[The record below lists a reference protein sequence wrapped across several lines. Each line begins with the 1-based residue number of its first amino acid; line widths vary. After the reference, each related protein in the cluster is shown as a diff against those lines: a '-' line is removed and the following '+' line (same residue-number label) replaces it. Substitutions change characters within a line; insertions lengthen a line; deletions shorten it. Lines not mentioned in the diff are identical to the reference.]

1 MHSTHTCP
9 YVICK
14 NVDMCACYLGKKNRK
29 KEETPRPQPWGFPK
43 YKGFREKVLYKVG
56 ILPEEELKW
65 NSLSRIFFSI
75 FLKQRRVPSSLPQ
88 LFQSLR
94 CLRP

>member
-29 KEETPRPQPWGFPK
+29 KEETPRPQPWGFPNIK
-43 YKGFREKVLYKVG
+43 DLGRKCFIRWAYC
-56 ILPEEELKW
+56 P
-65 NSLSRIFFSI
+65 
-75 FLKQRRVPSSLPQ
+75 RRN
-88 LFQSLR
+88 
-94 CLRP
+94 